1 MTELQVP
8 YYEQWIGPWAIL
20 PDALTQTLE
29 LFRKT
34 DLHIHLQQQAARKGD
49 RTLLCEAPSGPFRQK
64 GPVPF
69 SRSDTTGD
77 VAMISL
83 TGKLMKQQASMGG
96 GTSTVQARRDI
107 RAAASDP
114 DIGAILLRIDSP
126 GGTAAG
132 TKELADE
139 IAAAKAKKPV
149 WAYVEDMAASA
160 AYWAASQ
167 ASRIIANETALIGSI
182 GTYGVVQDTSGMAA
196 MEGVKVHVIRAG
208 AFKGAGTPGTEIT
221 AEHLTEMQR
230 TVDGL
235 NEYFLAGVTAGRS
248 MLTAARVRE
257 LADGRAYLAAEAK
270 TLGLIDAIGSFDQ
283 ALSELQSQVKPRREP
298 MQTSLVETAVDA
310 ALAIEVPPAAPQ
322 PQLAK
327 PPVAGPA
334 SYQELVAGCV
344 GADPAFLCSQ
354 LAAGAT
360 LAQAQTAWMTEQ
372 NRRIVAA
379 QQRPGVEA
387 VGTKATGKSSPSI
400 DPDAIA
406 NWNALIEAEQQ
417 TGKTL
422 AQATR
427 ACVVQHPDAHLAYLA
442 AFNASVPCD

>member
-1 MTELQVP
+1 MTTELQVP

-34 DLHIHLQQQAARKGD
+34 DLHIHLQQQQAINQAARG
-49 RTLLCEAPSGPFRQK
+49 SYRQ
-64 GPVPF
+64 
-69 SRSDTTGD
+69 TAGD
-77 VAMISL
+77 VAVISL

-114 DIGAILLRIDSP
+114 AIGAILLRIDSP

-139 IAAAKAKKPV
+139 ITAAKAKKPV

-208 AFKGAGTPGTEIT
+208 SFKGAGTPGTEVT

-235 NEYFLAGVTAGRS
+235 NEYFLAGVTGGRS

-283 ALSELQSQVKPRREP
+283 ALSELQSQTKPRREP

-310 ALAIEVPPAAPQ
+310 ALTVDAAAVAAAAPHQ
-322 PQLAK
+322 QAAK
-327 PPVAGPA
+327 PPVPSPA

-344 GADPAFLCSQ
+344 GADPAFVCSQ
-354 LAAGAT
+354 LAANAT

-372 NRRIVAA
+372 NKRIAAA

-387 VGTKATGKSSPSI
+387 VGTKLAGKGSQSI
-400 DPDAIA
+400 DPDAVS
-406 NWNALIEAEQQ
+406 NWNALVEAEQQ
-417 TGKTL
+417 TGKSL

-427 ACVVQHPDAHLAYLA
+427 ACVLKHGDAHLAYLA
-442 AFNASVPCD
+442 AFNAGVPRD

>member
-1 MTELQVP
+1 MTSELQIP
-8 YYEQWIGPWAIL
+8 YYEQWLGPWAIL

-34 DLHIHLQQQAARKGD
+34 DLHIHLQQQAINQAARG
-49 RTLLCEAPSGPFRQK
+49 SYRQ
-64 GPVPF
+64 
-69 SRSDTTGD
+69 TAGD
-77 VAMISL
+77 VAVISL

-107 RAAASDP
+107 RAAAADP
-114 DIGAILLRIDSP
+114 DVGAILLRIDSP

-139 IAAAKAKKPV
+139 IAAAKTKKPV

-167 ASRIIANETALIGSI
+167 AGRIIANETALVGSI

-208 AFKGAGTPGTEIT
+208 SFKGAGTPGTEVT

-235 NEYFLAGVTAGRS
+235 NEYFLSGVAAGRP
-248 MLTAARVRE
+248 MLTASRVRE

-270 TLGLIDAIGSFDQ
+270 TLGLIDAIASFDR
-283 ALSELQSQVKPRREP
+283 ALSELQSQAQVKPRREP

-310 ALAIEVPPAAPQ
+310 ALSVDAAPVAATPQAPPAKPQ
-322 PQLAK
+322 PPA
-327 PPVAGPA
+327 PA

-360 LAQAQTAWMTEQ
+360 LAQAQTAWMAEQ
-372 NRRIVAA
+372 NKRLAAA
-379 QQRPGVEA
+379 QQRPGVDA
-387 VGTKATGKSSPSI
+387 VGTKAAGSTAGTI
-400 DPDAIA
+400 DPDAIS
-406 NWNALIEAEQQ
+406 NWEALVQAEQQ
-417 TGKTL
+417 TGKTP

-427 ACVVQHPDAHLAYLA
+427 ACVTKHPDAHLAYLA
-442 AFNASVPCD
+442 AFNANVPRE